1 MDYIYITALPLF
13 LLCFTIL
20 PFKCKTS
27 FSLLLL
33 YTYTQIQI
41 QIYALYI

>member
-20 PFKCKTS
+20 PLKCKTS

-41 QIYALYI
+41 YALYI